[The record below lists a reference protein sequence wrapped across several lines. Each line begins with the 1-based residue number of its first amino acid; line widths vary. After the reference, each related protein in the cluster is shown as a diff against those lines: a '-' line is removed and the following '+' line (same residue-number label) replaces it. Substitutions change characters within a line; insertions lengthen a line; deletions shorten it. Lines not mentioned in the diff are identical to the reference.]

1 MRGVELPDPTKPFK
15 FDVDLSEFTV
25 NGINASSDLR
35 LYYIE
40 CVKIKEMAMQ

>member
-1 MRGVELPDPTKPFK
+1 MRGVELPDSTKPFK

-25 NGINASSDLR
+25 NGKMHLVILR